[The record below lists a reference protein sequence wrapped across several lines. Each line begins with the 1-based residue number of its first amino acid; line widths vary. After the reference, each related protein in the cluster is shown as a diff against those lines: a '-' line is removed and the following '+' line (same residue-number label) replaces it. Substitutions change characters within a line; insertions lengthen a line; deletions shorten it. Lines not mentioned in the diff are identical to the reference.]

1 MRRELVYDEKVG
13 GWCMEEAVLFCA
25 FRFSGIGLL
34 FLMLINVHRNR
45 NNRRKMFLIYRMM
58 IFAFPIIILNL
69 LWYLCDR
76 SYIPG
81 GASAAL
87 AFKILCYG
95 AVAAE
100 TALTLLYGRFYIR
113 IRHAS
118 GLRILKAL
126 KYMPAVL
133 LVLISI
139 VDAEQ
144 TATVVYLMM
153 GAFLLHNS
161 TLSQLISLDPLT
173 RLNNRSEFRNYLNAK
188 MALPGRGRL
197 CLLMMDM
204 NGFKSINDTYGHLEG
219 DAALRRVSMCLKK
232 ACADVPGR
240 PFIARYGGDEFIVVA
255 DTDNNFET
263 ERICDSIH
271 MILAL
276 ENHKAQAPY
285 QLTVSI
291 GTARCDNSI
300 HTIYDL
306 VAKADQELY
315 RKKQKRKR
323 MSA

>member
-204 NGFKSINDTYGHLEG
+204 NGFKSIAFRH
-219 DAALRRVSMCLKK
+219 AV
-232 ACADVPGR
+232 
-240 PFIARYGGDEFIVVA
+240 
-255 DTDNNFET
+255 
-263 ERICDSIH
+263 
-271 MILAL
+271 
-276 ENHKAQAPY
+276 
-285 QLTVSI
+285 
-291 GTARCDNSI
+291 
-300 HTIYDL
+300 
-306 VAKADQELY
+306 
-315 RKKQKRKR
+315 
-323 MSA
+323 

>member
-1 MRRELVYDEKVG
+1 
-13 GWCMEEAVLFCA
+13 MEEAVLFCA
-25 FRFSGIGLL
+25 FRVSGIGLL
-34 FLMLINVHRNR
+34 LMMLVNVHRNR

-58 IFAFPIIILNL
+58 IFALPLILLNL

-76 SYIPG
+76 MLIPG
-81 GASAAL
+81 GAPAAL
-87 AFKILCYG
+87 AFRILCYG

-100 TALTLLYGRFYIR
+100 TVLTLLYGKCYIR
-113 IRHAS
+113 VPHSAAVPA
-118 GLRILKAL
+118 LRILK
-126 KYMPAVL
+126 YIPAVL

-139 VDAEQ
+139 LDMEQ
-144 TATVVYLMM
+144 TVTVIYLMM
-153 GAFLLHNS
+153 GAFLLHNN

-173 RLNNRSEFRNYLNAK
+173 RLNNRSEFRNYLSAK
-188 MALPGRGRL
+188 MALPTRGRL

-219 DAALRRVSMCLKK
+219 DAALKRVSMCLKK

-255 DTDNNFET
+255 ETDNNFET

-271 MILAL
+271 MTLAL

-291 GTARCDNSI
+291 GTARCDSSM

-306 VAKADQELY
+306 VARADQELY